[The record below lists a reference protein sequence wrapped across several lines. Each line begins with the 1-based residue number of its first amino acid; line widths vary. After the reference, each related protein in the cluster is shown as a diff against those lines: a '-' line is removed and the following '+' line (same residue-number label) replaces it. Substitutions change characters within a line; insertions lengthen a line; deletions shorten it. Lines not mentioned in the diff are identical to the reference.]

1 MGIFDFIFGKTIKVE
16 DPFFGT
22 MVFSEFKKNPEKN
35 YFECRRH
42 FKPTDDI
49 IEIGIEGNV
58 SGPTE
63 LQKDFFRKIES
74 EFEFEKVISSV
85 KPMIEN
91 EFRNWK
97 EDFKI
102 VDFKKEFKS
111 VYLYLPRCENES
123 KTWEIA
129 FESEHDLNHTFT
141 LTMKDFNATEIL
153 IDG

>member
-1 MGIFDFIFGKTIKVE
+1 MGIFDFIFGKTIKI
-16 DPFFGT
+16 DDQFFGK
-22 MVFSEFKKNPEKN
+22 MIFSEFKKNTEKN

-42 FKPTDDI
+42 FKPTDNN
-49 IEIGIEGNV
+49 IEIGIEGNET
-58 SGPTE
+58 GPTE
-63 LQKDFFRKIES
+63 LQKDFFRQIES
-74 EFEFEKVISSV
+74 EYEKIISSV

-91 EFRNWK
+91 EFQNWK

-102 VDFKKEFKS
+102 ANFHKEFKA
-111 VYLYLPRCENES
+111 VYLHLPRCEKEP

-141 LTMKDFNATEIL
+141 LTMNNLKATEIL

>member
-1 MGIFDFIFGKTIKVE
+1 MGIFDFIFGKTIKIDDE
-16 DPFFGT
+16 FFGK
-22 MVFSEFKKNPEKN
+22 MVFLDDKKEPLKS

-49 IEIGIEGNV
+49 IEIGITGDVN
-58 SGPTE
+58 GPTKI
-63 LQKDFFRKIES
+63 QKDFFRKIES
-74 EFEFEKVISSV
+74 DYNEIALSI

-102 VDFKKEFKS
+102 ADFKKEFKA
-111 VYLYLPRCENES
+111 VYLFLPRCENEP
-123 KTWEIA
+123 KVWEIA

-141 LTMKDFNATEIL
+141 LTMNDLNATEIL